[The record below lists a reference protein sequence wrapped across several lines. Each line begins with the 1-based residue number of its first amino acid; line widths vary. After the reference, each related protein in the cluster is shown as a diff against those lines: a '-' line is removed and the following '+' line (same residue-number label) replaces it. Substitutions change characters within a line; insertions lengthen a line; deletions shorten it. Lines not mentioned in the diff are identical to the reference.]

1 MIFSMAGE
9 IPAIEFYLWAGRVP
23 VHRSFKIAGGDKNC
37 LILGVQRK

>member
-23 VHRSFKIAGGDKNC
+23 VYCRSTAGFYGYNAE
-37 LILGVQRK
+37 